1 MTQTADSQR
10 KERLQ
15 EFQRNAHRLLSEDD
29 RNCLHY
35 TLKEY
40 QTYKSVEKLVI
51 ALKSCLNNPTKLDL
65 LADIRNLI
73 PSAHLS
79 KFDSLAPYSEM
90 AHPFKPPNQVAANRK
105 TQSLPHSYKNSELRA
120 LARGS
125 SPTNIGSFK
134 VITLTR
140 TSPEESLG
148 FKIRG
153 GRENGSAVLISE
165 VDESCSA
172 AKQGLKEGDQ
182 LIEVNGIDFEKI
194 TESSAENL
202 LGSMNK
208 LKVVVKSVV
217 SVPDLDASD
226 SWGHRNGKVVQNG
239 TAESDSLQTSSGSGG
254 SLILQH
260 NSHLLNSADQRKVNL
275 QVQSTANGFI
285 GFNLRGGSEYG
296 LGLYVSGVDAGS
308 LAEEAGFKVGDQIME
323 VNGKN
328 FENLKHNEAV
338 KFIKSQ
344 RHIMVTLKAVGKLP
358 EAKHYQSQISWVYP
372 DGTVVIE
379 GKEAYTRSLSAP
391 VSPVSSLELSNT
403 STQLSDFGEETP
415 TRDMPSP
422 RPELREAGVQTPEP
436 SPEPPPDVKEEVVLV
451 KVTQEEKPEL
461 ERTQSAKSLATSSTS
476 SGGDFEK
483 QNSMRP
489 AYSFESMSSSS
500 REEMAKRASVSS
512 MMSKEEAL
520 LSGSDGEL
528 NDKRKVKKS
537 KSFLQKHGDKIKSK
551 LSFRKKS
558 KPKMEERGGSTRQQ
572 MLLYIE
578 EKAKK
583 ILVVDEYNAV
593 IRHIK
598 QYQEDSDVESLVN
611 KLLAILDRP
620 EKALLLRDVRT
631 LVLPYDL
638 GRFDAMVSA
647 HEKEALE
654 YLSGF
659 VPGSPTIIPTVTEKP
674 KRQLVAA
681 IQDSRGSFQLKTKAE
696 VDKIKQDREE
706 LDKKRTQTA
715 WLGGSILDRS
725 SRSPAHNPNAI
736 ITLPPNY
743 TMDAIPVKDTSSAP
757 TNSAA
762 ASFEVPLIQ
771 VNSGNVSAVPKHDEN
786 ENEKPS
792 LSNSLLV
799 PDRVSMEYKDDDEEE
814 GYCTPMSPTGGL
826 SIPVPAIAVS
836 SETAGVTILLSK
848 KRTSLGISISG
859 GKGSK
864 TQPEVRVEKI
874 FPGGAAADDGR
885 LKSGDEILFV
895 DGESLQDV
903 THAEAVDIIRRSYNN
918 KSKDVMEIVVNPNQ

>member
-1 MTQTADSQR
+1 MAQPVDSER
-10 KERLQ
+10 KEQLK

-29 RNCLHY
+29 RNYLHY

-40 QTYKSVEKLVI
+40 QTYKSVENLVA
-51 ALKSCLNNPTKLDL
+51 ALKSCLDNPRKLDL

-73 PSAHLS
+73 PSAHLN

-90 AHPFKPPNQVAANRK
+90 AHPFKPPNQSTKRK
-105 TQSLPHSYKNSELRA
+105 TQSLPQSFDNTELRS

-125 SPTNIGSFK
+125 SPTPLK
-134 VITLTR
+134 CITLTR
-140 TSPEESLG
+140 TSSEEGLG
-148 FKIRG
+148 FKIKG
-153 GRENGSAVLISE
+153 GRESDRPLLVCE
-165 VDESCSA
+165 VDEGSSA
-172 AKQGLKEGDQ
+172 AEQGLLPGDQ

-194 TESSAENL
+194 TKSSAEKL

-208 LKVVVKSVV
+208 LKVVVKSAASLSEV
-217 SVPDLDASD
+217 DLAK
-226 SWGHRNGKVVQNG
+226 SWGQRNGKIVHNG
-239 TAESDSLQTSSGSGG
+239 IVENDSLQASSGSGG
-254 SLILQH
+254 SLTLQH
-260 NSHLLNSADQRKVNL
+260 SSHLLNSADSRKVNL
-275 QVQSTANGFI
+275 GLESTPNGFI

-296 LGLYVSGVDAGS
+296 LGLYVSGVDPGS
-308 LAEEAGFKVGDQIME
+308 LAEKAGFKVGDQIIE

-328 FENLKHNEAV
+328 FENLTHNEAV
-338 KFIKSQ
+338 EFIKSQ
-344 RHIMVTLKAVGKLP
+344 KYIMATLKAVGKLP

-379 GKEAYTRSLSAP
+379 GKEAHSRSLSAP
-391 VSPVSSLELSNT
+391 VSPMNSLELSHS
-403 STQLSDFGEETP
+403 STQFPDFENETP
-415 TRDMPSP
+415 TRDSPSP
-422 RPELREAGVQTPEP
+422 RRMLCDTGVQTPEP
-436 SPEPPPDVKEEVVLV
+436 SPDPPPEVKDEVVLV
-451 KVTQEEKPEL
+451 QVSQEAEL

-476 SGGDFEK
+476 SGGEFEK
-483 QNSMRP
+483 QNSLRS
-489 AYSFESMSSSS
+489 AYSFESVNS
-500 REEMAKRASVSS
+500 REDGIKKMSVIS
-512 MMSKEEAL
+512 MSKEEAL

-528 NDKRKVKKS
+528 NEKNKIRKS
-537 KSFLQKHGDKIKSK
+537 KSFLQKQGDKIKSK

-558 KPKMEERGGSTRQQ
+558 KPKIEERGGSTRQQ

-578 EKAKK
+578 DKAKK

-611 KLLAILDRP
+611 KLLAILDKP

-631 LVLPYDL
+631 LILPYDL

-654 YLSGF
+654 YLSGC
-659 VPGSPTIIPTVTEKP
+659 VPGSPTIIPTVDEKP

-681 IQDSRGSFQLKTKAE
+681 IQDSRGSFQLRTKEE
-696 VDKIKQDREE
+696 VEKIKQEREE
-706 LDKKRTQTA
+706 MNKKRTQTA

-725 SRSPAHNPNAI
+725 TRSPEAHNLNTI

-743 TMDAIPVKDTSSAP
+743 PQDTIPVKDTSAAP
-757 TNSAA
+757 KNIAP
-762 ASFEVPLIQ
+762 ASFAVPVIQ
-771 VNSGNVSAVPKHDEN
+771 VNNNESRLSRHDEN
-786 ENEKPS
+786 DNEKS
-792 LSNSLLV
+792 AKTHSLLV
-799 PDRVSMEYKDDDEEE
+799 PDRLSMEYKEDEEDDSSR
-814 GYCTPMSPTGGL
+814 PLLKSPTGGL
-826 SIPVPAIAVS
+826 SVTLPSIAFSREYS
-836 SETAGVTILLSK
+836 SAVTILLSK

-874 FPGGAAADDGR
+874 FPGGAASDDGR
-885 LKSGDEILFV
+885 LKSGDEILSV

-918 KSKDVMEIVVNPNQ
+918 KSKDVMEIVVIPKQ